1 MKVLL
6 VSNFQKHL
14 SSACCTGA
22 QRWHGAEPRS
32 RVRGLSLAGGTA
44 VRSGWCPPS
53 LYMVQCDIVSRF
65 HVKKKKSKTLK
76 NNWEDHLCSL
86 GVWVFHQ
93 MLWAFPLHISS
104 TEMVLSGYL
113 VACHWLFSELFNRL
127 IVLGI

>member
-1 MKVLL
+1 ME
-6 VSNFQKHL
+6 Q
-14 SSACCTGA
+14 
-22 QRWHGAEPRS
+22 S
-32 RVRGLSLAGGTA
+32 RVPGSAGSPWLVVRPCAAGGA
-44 VRSGWCPPS
+44 LRRFIWCNAILS
-53 LYMVQCDIVSRF
+53 VVFTL
-65 HVKKKKSKTLK
+65 KKKKSKTLK